1 MAEGTPRSEE
11 NKNCSMI
18 QKQIFPRTPW
28 RSPSQ
33 SKHVFP
39 EGTEIYGKEL
49 PKGTAAHEKK
59 SCWNRETVWK
69 ERISIE
75 KPLCNY
81 HITRTQPFCTTL
93 WGDRGVDWEWRMKA
107 ETVKGWRKYAVFVF
121 FFVSHNWNL
130 IHLAKK
136 YFSLKSVLLVTVIAV
151 EFPCRYL
158 NPQDFSPYF
167 CPSPPP
173 HPAE

>member
-18 QKQIFPRTPW
+18 EKQIFPRTPW

-59 SCWNRETVWK
+59 TMLEQGNGVKRKDQYRET
-69 ERISIE
+69 
-75 KPLCNY
+75 
-81 HITRTQPFCTTL
+81 F
-93 WGDRGVDWEWRMKA
+93 M
-107 ETVKGWRKYAVFVF
+107 
-121 FFVSHNWNL
+121 
-130 IHLAKK
+130 
-136 YFSLKSVLLVTVIAV
+136 
-151 EFPCRYL
+151 
-158 NPQDFSPYF
+158 
-167 CPSPPP
+167 
-173 HPAE
+173 